1 MNYQIGQRVISEAE
15 ADLGLGMVQDIDD
28 RVISVFFPA
37 GDTTRLYAK
46 QNPPLTRVVFKLD
59 DNLPLQDGSK
69 FIVCELKEE
78 DGIYFYQDEN
88 QKWWPET
95 QLSADIQ
102 LNQPLE
108 RLFSLQVDNNNLF
121 ELRKQSLAQKS
132 AHRKRTFYG
141 LLGARTSLLPHQ
153 LYIAEQTTRDTMPRA
168 LLADEVG
175 LGKTIEA
182 GLILHRLLL
191 LERVQRC
198 LIIVPDALVHQ
209 WLVEMVRRFN
219 LRFNVLSLASL
230 VDIDEELEQAQ
241 CFICPLS
248 LATEEKVSNALLAQ
262 NWDILIVDEA
272 HHLKWSPTEQDKGY
286 ELVESLSQQIQA
298 VLLLT
303 ATPEQLGIEGHFA
316 RLRLL
321 DPERYPSFEHFL
333 EEQKSYAY
341 VADIASKLANDEP
354 LSPDEKE
361 QLSAWV
367 NTDDDKSQQLN
378 DLIDRFGPGRA
389 LYRNT
394 RQNVSGFKQRILN
407 KIPLIA
413 PNEYAHALDNS
424 LEQDLHP
431 ERYLEH
437 WIDIDPRVE
446 WLIEVISQL
455 KDSKAI
461 LICHHAK
468 QVLELEQY
476 LWDNFSIATAVF
488 HEDMDLIERDKA
500 AAFFADEKSGAKI
513 LLCSEIGSEGR
524 NFQFAHHLILFDLPF
539 NCDLIE
545 QRIGR
550 LDRIGQSADIQ
561 IHVPYFENSPSQRWL
576 DILDTGLNVF
586 KAPSPGSQ
594 SILIKHQDAIK
605 AALKGEEQQIDELIK
620 ELVSE
625 REALEEKLS
634 QGRDCLLELHSCH
647 PTQAHALAQR
657 MQDLQEQD
665 ETDLIA
671 YMELFAD
678 AFGLE
683 TQELGSQCFSIQ
695 PGDHMLIP
703 DLPHLPED
711 GFMATAVRSQAL
723 TRDDV
728 QFLSWEHPFIQQA
741 LDIMNTSAFGNSAIG
756 YVENQPYEIGSLFIE
771 LSFVAYCSAPKAL
784 QMERFLPPQALHI
797 VMTPNGELR
806 VNQPLDL
813 DIKGLNKKTA
823 LGLLNKK
830 LIQIKPTL
838 EKLNKMGESQLDKM
852 VAASLKKAQN
862 AYANRIERIQEL
874 AKKNANMAGS
884 LIRHIEQEGKEVEEK
899 INQAQLKLDSVRLIF
914 CS

>member
-1 MNYQIGQRVISEAE
+1 MNYRIGQRFISEAE
-15 ADLGLGMVQDIDD
+15 ADLGLGMIQDIDD
-28 RVISVFFPA
+28 RILTLFFPA

-46 QNPPLTRVVFKLD
+46 QNAPLTRVIFKVD
-59 DNLPLQDGSK
+59 DTLPLQDGSQLR
-69 FIVCELKEE
+69 VCDLKEE
-78 DGIYFYQDEN
+78 DGIYFYQDEHE
-88 QKWWPET
+88 KWWPET

-108 RLFSLQVDNNNLF
+108 RLFSLQIDHNNLF
-121 ELRKQSLAQKS
+121 ELRKQSVEQKS
-132 AHRKRTFYG
+132 THRKRSFYG
-141 LLGARTSLLPHQ
+141 LMGARTSLLPHQ
-153 LYIAEQTTRDTMPRA
+153 LYIAEQTTRDSMPRV

-219 LRFNVLSLASL
+219 LRFNVLSLSSL
-230 VDIDEELEQAQ
+230 VDIHEELEQAQ

-248 LATEEKVSNALLAQ
+248 LATEDKVAQALIEKH
-262 NWDILIVDEA
+262 WDILIVDEA
-272 HHLKWSPTEQDKGY
+272 HHLHWSPTEQDNGY
-286 ELVESLSQQIQA
+286 KLVEALSQKIQS

-321 DPERYPSFEHFL
+321 DPERYPDFEQFL
-333 EEQKSYAY
+333 EEQKHYAH
-341 VADIASKLANDEP
+341 VANIASKLADDEA
-354 LSPDEKE
+354 LNSQEKA
-361 QLSAWV
+361 QLEKWV
-367 NTDDDKSQQLN
+367 NTEDEKSQQLD

-394 RQNVSGFKQRILN
+394 RQNVSGFKQRVLN

-413 PNEYAHALDNS
+413 PKEYEAQADDS
-424 LEQDLHP
+424 LEQVLHP
-431 ERYLEH
+431 ERYIEN
-437 WIDIDPRVE
+437 WVDIDPRVE
-446 WLIEVISQL
+446 WLFEIISQL

-468 QVLELEQY
+468 QILELEKY
-476 LWDNFSIATAVF
+476 LWDNFLIATAVF

-500 AAFFADEKSGAKI
+500 AAFFADEKNGAKI

-524 NFQFAHHLILFDLPF
+524 NFQFAHDLILFDLPF

-561 IHVPYFENSPSQRWL
+561 IHVPYFENSASQHWL
-576 DILDTGLNVF
+576 EILDQGLNVF
-586 KAPSPGSQ
+586 KAPSPASQ
-594 SILIKHQDAIK
+594 SILVKHQDAIK
-605 AALKGEEQQIDELIK
+605 AALTEHTPTND
-620 ELVSE
+620 LVSELTDE
-625 REALEEKLS
+625 REALEEKLNE
-634 QGRDCLLELHSCH
+634 GRDCLLELHSCH
-647 PTQAHALAQR
+647 PVAAYELADKMQAV
-657 MQDLQEQD
+657 QESD
-665 ETDLIA
+665 ETSLID

-683 TQELGSQCFSIQ
+683 VKDISNQCISIQ

-711 GFMATAVRSQAL
+711 GFMATAVRNQAL

-741 LDIMNTSAFGNSAIG
+741 LDIMSTSAFGNSAIG
-756 YVENQPYEIGSLFIE
+756 YVENQPYDVGSVFIE

-784 QMERFLPPQALHI
+784 QIERYLPPQALHI
-797 VMTPNGELR
+797 VMTPKGELR
-806 VNQPLDL
+806 VNKPLEL
-813 DIKGLNKKTA
+813 EVKGLNKKTA
-823 LGLLNKK
+823 LGLLNKQ
-830 LIQIKPTL
+830 ITHIKPTL

-852 VAASLKKAQN
+852 VALSLKQAQS
-862 AYANRIERIQEL
+862 AYANRIERIKEL
-874 AKKNANMAGS
+874 AKNNANMAEN
-884 LIRHIEQEGKEVEEK
+884 LINHVEQEGKQVEEK
-899 INQAQLKLDSVRLIF
+899 ITQAQLKLDCVRLIF